1 MNPYEI
7 LGVDRDA
14 DDDTIKRAY
23 RKASSASHPDRE
35 GGSTEEQQ
43 RVNDAYAILSDPDK
57 RAEFNATGK
66 VSGDD
71 LRAQA
76 MGMAVSIFLQKL
88 DDPWVFDPIKGG
100 VEHLQG
106 ECVKAQDEAAAAA
119 RRIAKLQRMADR
131 IKVKQGENILVDA
144 LNRAISGLGR
154 VADEA
159 EKFKARA
166 NLAIEILLNHELQP
180 DHAGQPSMRIDS
192 LFFNQGN

>member
-23 RKASSASHPDRE
+23 RRASSAAHPDRE

-88 DDPWVFDPIKGG
+88 DDPWVFDPIKSG

-106 ECVKAQDEAAAAA
+106 LQGEQHAVGVRLLGRMQAGAQHALVVDATVLVEAGILGRQPDGLCLTGISHSPETRRRLIAA
-119 RRIAKLQRMADR
+119 RIP
-131 IKVKQGENILVDA
+131 I
-144 LNRAISGLGR
+144 
-154 VADEA
+154 
-159 EKFKARA
+159 
-166 NLAIEILLNHELQP
+166 NH
-180 DHAGQPSMRIDS
+180 A
-192 LFFNQGN
+192 